1 MNFTELCDE
10 VKLLTRRPDLTERI
24 ESAVRAATLKA
35 HHSDFYYKDIYE
47 QSVEFAEELYIQNFQ
62 PTDIFPAFR
71 KAKYIRVWVGDG
83 TNGYPGQFFTPIQ
96 VENSLDAYD
105 CIKTNVFYQAGQLL
119 QMRGTCPILRVLF
132 GAYLHPT
139 ITPAISYCSWIAVE
153 MPWAIIYEAA
163 RVIFKSI
170 GNDRETAEMNTL
182 AAEQY
187 TLLRMSYI
195 DDTPVT

>member
-10 VKLLTRRPDLTERI
+10 VKLLTRRPDLTERV

-47 QSVEFAEELYIQNFQ
+47 QSVEFAAELYIQNFQ
-62 PTDIFPAFR
+62 PTDIFPLFR
-71 KAKYIRVWVGDG
+71 KAKYIRLWSGDE
-83 TNGYPGQFFTPIQ
+83 TTGYAGAFLKPIQ
-96 VENSLDAYD
+96 IENALDGYN
-105 CIKTNVFYQAGQLL
+105 CIKTDVFYQAGQLL
-119 QMRGTCPILRVLF
+119 QIRGTCPILRVLF

-139 ITPAISYCSWIAVE
+139 ITPSAAYCSWIADE
-153 MPWAIIYEAA
+153 MPFAIIYEAA